1 MLVEVTD
8 GRRTTYRYRHKL
20 SYFGLKP
27 KGRKWTLTTS
37 DNDIVDYINSFCHRK
52 HLTVNI
58 IENKYIRSS
67 KYRSVYFHA
76 YPSDTGVYRCVYCGK
91 RMSKDKITVDH
102 VIPIQKVQQ
111 SDFYKNLLVTCGI
124 DSVND
129 PKNLAPACEKCN
141 KKKAG
146 SFSLKYYFLAKSGK
160 QPHGIAFRRFIK
172 FICVLCITFDVLWI
186 IFLILMKIQRLS

>member
-1 MLVEVTD
+1 MHL
-8 GRRTTYRYRHKL
+8 
-20 SYFGLKP
+20 LKCI
-27 KGRKWTLTTS
+27 LLFS
-37 DNDIVDYINSFCHRK
+37 
-52 HLTVNI
+52 I
-58 IENKYIRSS
+58 IL
-67 KYRSVYFHA
+67 
-76 YPSDTGVYRCVYCGK
+76 
-91 RMSKDKITVDH
+91 TVDH

-141 KKKAG
+141 KKKAV

-186 IFLILMKIQRLS
+186 IFLILMKIQILS

>member
-37 DNDIVDYINSFCHRK
+37 DNDIVDYINSFCRRK

-76 YPSDTGVYRCVYCGK
+76 YPSDTGVYRC
-91 RMSKDKITVDH
+91 
-102 VIPIQKVQQ
+102 
-111 SDFYKNLLVTCGI
+111 YKNLLVTCGI

-186 IFLILMKIQRLS
+186 IFLILMKIQILS

>member
-37 DNDIVDYINSFCHRK
+37 DNDIVDYINSFCRRK

-102 VIPIQKVQQ
+102 VIPIQKVQK

-129 PKNLAPACEKCN
+129 PKILLQPAKN
-141 KKKAG
+141 AIRKKRV
-146 SFSLKYYFLAKSGK
+146 
-160 QPHGIAFRRFIK
+160 HFR
-172 FICVLCITFDVLWI
+172 LNT
-186 IFLILMKIQRLS
+186 IFLPNPENNHTELLSEDL

>member
-37 DNDIVDYINSFCHRK
+37 DNDIVDYINSFCRRK

-102 VIPIQKVQQ
+102 VIPIQKVQK

-129 PKNLAPACEKCN
+129 PKNLAPACEK
-141 KKKAG
+141 
-146 SFSLKYYFLAKSGK
+146 SISSWL
-160 QPHGIAFRRFIK
+160 
-172 FICVLCITFDVLWI
+172 
-186 IFLILMKIQRLS
+186 